1 MLKAFIKNN
10 LLVDIF
16 YICITIFNLCIYMY
30 IYIIVFQTKK
40 LRVMNREIRVIFLFN
55 FITNKQ
61 FHCVLFYLY
70 NEIDY
75 LLCLI

>member
-1 MLKAFIKNN
+1 MVI
-10 LLVDIF
+10 
-16 YICITIFNLCIYMY
+16 
-30 IYIIVFQTKK
+30 FQTKK
-40 LRVMNREIRVIFLFN
+40 LRVMNREIKVIFLFN

-61 FHCVLFYLY
+61 FHCYLY

>member
-10 LLVDIF
+10 LLIYSTYV
-16 YICITIFNLCIYMY
+16 CVTIFNLCMY
-30 IYIIVFQTKK
+30 ICIYIVVFQTKK

-61 FHCVLFYLY
+61 FHCALFYLY

>member
-1 MLKAFIKNN
+1 M
-10 LLVDIF
+10 
-16 YICITIFNLCIYMY
+16 
-30 IYIIVFQTKK
+30 IVFQTKK

-61 FHCVLFYLY
+61 FHCALFYLY